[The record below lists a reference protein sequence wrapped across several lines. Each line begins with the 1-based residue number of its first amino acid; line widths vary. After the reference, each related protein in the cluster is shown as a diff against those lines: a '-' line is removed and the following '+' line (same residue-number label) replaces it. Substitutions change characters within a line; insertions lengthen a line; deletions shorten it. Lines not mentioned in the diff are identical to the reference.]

1 MVRVPLGLRSVL
13 EITTIDEVDVEMP
26 IVVVVEK
33 ESTGSHRFWEVFL
46 FGCAVGVFE
55 VDTGL
60 LRLIRKVECCFSRGR
75 YRSAADK
82 YQAGE

>member
-1 MVRVPLGLRSVL
+1 MVRVSVRL
-13 EITTIDEVDVEMP
+13 WSATKIATVDEVDVEMP

-33 ESTGSHRFWEVFL
+33 ESAGPHRFWEVFL
-46 FGCAVGVFE
+46 FRCAIGVFE

-60 LRLIRKVECCFSRGR
+60 LCLIRKVGYCFSDRR
-75 YRSAADK
+75 YHSAADK